1 MAKQS
6 EYVTRVLEILTP
18 LGEIRAKPM
27 FGGHGLFLDGP
38 MFALI
43 TRADE
48 LYLKADAENRP
59 AFEAR
64 GLQGYGKMPYRAAP
78 PEALEG
84 WFGMQPWAEGAV
96 AAAGRAQAVK
106 GSRGAKKKRQK

>member
-6 EYVTRVLEILTP
+6 EFVSRVLEILTP

-27 FGGHGLFLDGP
+27 FGGHGLFLDGT

-48 LYLKADAENRP
+48 LYLKADDENRP
-59 AFEAR
+59 AFENR
-64 GLQGYGKMPYRAAP
+64 DLQGYGKMPYRGAP
-78 PEALEG
+78 PESLTG
-84 WFGMQPWAEGAV
+84 WQEMQPWAEGAV
-96 AAAGRAQAVK
+96 AAAGRAQAAK
-106 GSRGAKKKRQK
+106 GAKKKRKK